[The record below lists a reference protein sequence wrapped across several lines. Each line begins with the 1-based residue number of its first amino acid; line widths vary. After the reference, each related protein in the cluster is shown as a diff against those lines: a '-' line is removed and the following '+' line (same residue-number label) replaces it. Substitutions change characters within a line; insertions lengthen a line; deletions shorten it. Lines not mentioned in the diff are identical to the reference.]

1 MWRRKTKNKIA
12 DKDNQIKC
20 SDIIGK
26 LSREDYMS
34 KFAQINDLN
43 YWIAS
48 FTGVLE
54 FDESKKS
61 WVEKE
66 KIPFK

>member
-34 KFAQINDLN
+34 KFAQVDDLN
-43 YWIAS
+43 Y
-48 FTGVLE
+48 
-54 FDESKKS
+54 
-61 WVEKE
+61 
-66 KIPFK
+66 